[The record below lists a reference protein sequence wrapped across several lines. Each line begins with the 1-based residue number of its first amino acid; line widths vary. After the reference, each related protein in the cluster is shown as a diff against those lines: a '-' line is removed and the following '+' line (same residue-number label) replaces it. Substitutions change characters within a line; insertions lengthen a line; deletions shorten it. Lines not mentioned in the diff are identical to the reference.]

1 MNEEQLQLLVNFI
14 EVIKKHDKKSEIIKN
29 ICRRDYCSQIK
40 PCRSCR
46 NIQ

>member
-1 MNEEQLQLLVNFI
+1 MNEEQLQLLVTFI
-14 EVIKKHDKKSEIIKN
+14 EVIKKHDNKKEIIKT
-29 ICRRDYCSQIK
+29 ICRKDGCSCIK

>member
-1 MNEEQLQLLVNFI
+1 MNEEQLQLLVTFI
-14 EVIKKHDKKSEIIKN
+14 EVIKKQDKKSEIIKN
-29 ICRRDYCSQIK
+29 ICLRDHCSQIK

>member
-1 MNEEQLQLLVNFI
+1 MNEEQLQLLVTFI
-14 EVIKKHDKKSEIIKN
+14 EVIKKHDKKSEIIN
-29 ICRRDYCSQIK
+29 TICRRDHCSHVK